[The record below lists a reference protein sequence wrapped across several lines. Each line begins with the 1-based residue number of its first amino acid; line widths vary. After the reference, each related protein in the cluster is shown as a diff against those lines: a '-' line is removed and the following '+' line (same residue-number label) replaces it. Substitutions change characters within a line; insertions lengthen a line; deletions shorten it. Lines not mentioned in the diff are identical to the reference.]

1 MKEYF
6 NPFFFVIFFYRINTP
21 DVPIIYNSLTIIY
34 HSSNCGQHE
43 MIGVI
48 VFIHAISTDKK
59 KIAGAAHNRIQQAL
73 YYCLYQICASVMSHK

>member
-1 MKEYF
+1 
-6 NPFFFVIFFYRINTP
+6 
-21 DVPIIYNSLTIIY
+21 
-34 HSSNCGQHE
+34 

-73 YYCLYQICASVMSHK
+73 YYCLVAKYVLVSIFKEMLLPPLSAIRVFVAKPSRWEMS